1 MIEIS
6 IIFLYFFISGIMYA
20 LLDSFDKNGDA
31 AFFTVIS
38 IFWIVSAPIML
49 GIVLGKLI
57 VKIFK

>member
-6 IIFLYFFISGIMYA
+6 IIFLYFFISGLMYA
-20 LLDSFDKNGDA
+20 LLEAFDKNGDA

>member
-6 IIFLYFFISGIMYA
+6 IVFLYFFISGIMYA
-20 LLDSFDKNGDA
+20 LLDSFEKNGDA

-38 IFWIVSAPIML
+38 IFWIVSLPIIL

-57 VKIFK
+57 IKIFK